1 MPAYDATAVSKKE
14 GWFVDEVYAH
24 VFLHLG
30 SYATVRCCEGGPN
43 IWSLKGGLQCRL
55 SILRNVNVL

>member
-1 MPAYDATAVSKKE
+1 MMLTLVSKKE

-30 SYATVRCCEGGPN
+30 SYTTVRCSEGGPN
-43 IWSLKGGLQCRL
+43 IWPAMGGPQCRL
-55 SILRNVNVL
+55 SILRNGNVP